1 MEGPDENGSGDAG
14 PGAGADGVGP
24 AAIRRAAG
32 RIEGRVHR
40 TGLPTATLLG
50 RRASGVRLRL
60 KPENLQ
66 KTGSFKVRGVLN
78 ELLTLDADEQR
89 RGVVTVSAGN
99 HAQALAWGARDT
111 GIDCKVVMPE
121 TAPRLKVAACRG
133 YGAEVILHGTVFD
146 AFERALEVAEDE
158 GRVFVHPFDDPDVVA
173 GQGTVGLEIVEDGP
187 EADAVVVPVGGGGL
201 IAGVASA
208 VDRLAPDTRVYGV
221 EPEGAPSMRRSLDA
235 GEPVRLDGV
244 DTVADGLGSPMAGDL
259 TYPLV
264 RDHVDDVV
272 LVEDE
277 EIARA
282 VSDLLVFTKLLA
294 EPAGAAAVAALRSG
308 RLPLEEGE
316 RVVAVVSGGNVDPD
330 RLEELL

>member
-1 MEGPDENGSGDAG
+1 MEGADRSGDADAEG
-14 PGAGADGVGP
+14 VGDGVDL
-24 AAIRRAAG
+24 AAIRRAAD
-32 RIEGRVHR
+32 RVEGRVHR

-50 RRASGVRLRL
+50 RRVAGVRLRL

-78 ELLTLDADEQR
+78 ELLALDAGERR

-99 HAQALAWGARDT
+99 HAQALAWGARDA
-111 GIDCKVVMPE
+111 GVDCKVVMPE
-121 TAPRLKVAACRG
+121 TAPRLKVTACRG
-133 YGAEVILHGTVFD
+133 YGATVILHGTVFD

-158 GRVFVHPFDDPDVVA
+158 GRLFVHPFDDPDVVA
-173 GQGTVGLEIVEDGP
+173 GQGTVGLEIADDWP

-201 IAGVASA
+201 IAGVAAA

-235 GEPVRLDGV
+235 GEPVRLEKV
-244 DTVADGLGSPMAGDL
+244 DTIADGLGSPMAGDL
-259 TYPLV
+259 TFPLV
-264 RDHVDDVV
+264 REHVDDVV
-272 LVEDE
+272 LVEDA

-308 RLPLEEGE
+308 RLPVEEGE
-316 RVVAVVSGGNVDPD
+316 RVVAVVSGGNVDPE
-330 RLEELL
+330 RLAELL